1 MSSLITLPSYPFPQ
15 SLAASLALLI
25 LSEYTAFYP
34 GSALFK
40 TAASLSFFLG
50 GWNKASGVNEIQKL
64 LLALDFK
71 ALWVDESLRYT
82 ASMLL
87 GLGFSVLGDVLL
99 IPSKTNFYSFRQASK
114 KVKEDDTKPSPS
126 AKAEGVTLA
135 FKLGT
140 LSFALAHISYV
151 VAFMASPTPLTTP
164 RVWLFAATAA
174 IVLSISDYL
183 GIFGQ
188 SNAGVV
194 PLVTIPKDIEVLVQG
209 YVGIITTMV
218 AVATATDPGVQKVVG
233 AWMFM
238 ISDLFVAI
246 DTFGRKK
253 AGTAMG
259 VKKSGGKPGW
269 AFRSV
274 GWIFYF
280 GANLILAGAL

>member
-126 AKAEGVTLA
+126 SKAEGVTLA

-164 RVWLFAATAA
+164 RA
-174 IVLSISDYL
+174 SL
-183 GIFGQ
+183 GSRMRG
-188 SNAGVV
+188 SV